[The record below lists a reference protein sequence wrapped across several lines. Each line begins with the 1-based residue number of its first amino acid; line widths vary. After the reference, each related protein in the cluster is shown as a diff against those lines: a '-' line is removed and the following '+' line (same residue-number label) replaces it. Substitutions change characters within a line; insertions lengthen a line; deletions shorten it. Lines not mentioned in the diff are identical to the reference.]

1 MQNDLKL
8 PAETLHKGQNG
19 KLLIIGGSRLFHA
32 ASLWSAQVAA
42 HLVDMVFYAST
53 SENNVFAKTAK
64 SNFRDGIVVER
75 EAVLDYARE
84 ADVILLGP
92 GLTRGEKNT
101 ALLDELISS
110 GHNLTPDQWQ
120 NDTYLL
126 TNWLLAHFPEK
137 KFVLDAGA
145 LQMLETKYLTPA
157 CILTPH
163 QLELELIRANAAGS
177 DAGKL
182 DTVTLLSKNIVDEVW
197 QGGQCL
203 ARITGGNE
211 GLTKG
216 GSGDV
221 LAGLVA
227 GLYCY
232 NDAVTACRWASRALK
247 TAGDELY
254 VDWGPFYT
262 TTMLCERAPATLWRL
277 INAHA

>member
-1 MQNDLKL
+1 MHTKLNL
-8 PAETLHKGQNG
+8 PAGTLHKGQNG

-32 ASLWSAQVAA
+32 ASLWSAQVAS

-53 SENNVFAKTAK
+53 SENNLFAKTAK

-75 EAVLDYARE
+75 DCVLDYARE

-92 GLTRGEKNT
+92 GLARGEKDKT
-101 ALLDELISS
+101 RLQALLDHD
-110 GHNLTPDQWQ
+110 HNLTPEQWQ
-120 NDTYLL
+120 NDTYLV
-126 TNWLLAHFPEK
+126 TNWLLARFPEK

-145 LQMLETKYLTPA
+145 LQMLETAYLTTR

-163 QLELELIRANAAGS
+163 QLELEMIKNNAAQNGQLN
-177 DAGKL
+177 KL
-182 DTVTLLSKNIVDEVW
+182 DTVTILSKNVVDEVW
-197 QGGQCL
+197 QAGACQTK
-203 ARITGGNE
+203 ISGGNE

-232 NDAVTACRWASRALK
+232 NEALTACEWGSKALK
-247 TAGDELY
+247 AAGDELY
-254 VDWGPFYT
+254 QDYGPFYT
-262 TTMLCERAPATLWRL
+262 TTMLCERVPATLWRL
-277 INAHA
+277 INA

>member
-1 MQNDLKL
+1 MHKDINL
-8 PAETLHKGQNG
+8 PAVQLHKGQNG

-53 SENNVFAKTAK
+53 SENNTFAKTAK

-92 GLTRGEKNT
+92 GLTRGQKDQP
-101 ALLDELISS
+101 LLQELLAS
-110 GHNLTPDQWQ
+110 GRNLTPSQWQ
-120 NDTYLL
+120 TDTYLL
-126 TNWLLAHFPEK
+126 TNWLLAHFPDK

-145 LQMLETKYLTPA
+145 LQMLEPAYLTPA

-163 QLELELIRANAAGS
+163 RLELELLRANAESSGYAHQLT
-177 DAGKL
+177 AA
-182 DTVTLLSKNIVDEVW
+182 TLLSKNVVDEVW
-197 QGGQCL
+197 RGGECQ
-203 ARITGGNE
+203 ARIAGGNE

-232 NDAVTACRWASRALK
+232 NDAVTACRWASQALK

-262 TTMLCERAPATLWRL
+262 TTMLCEKAPATLWRL
-277 INAHA
+277 INA